1 MRTGGGYTYF
11 KRDRPV
17 EPHPGKHPL
26 NWRHDDIDT
35 NAYVYYDGACAC
47 YVCYGSVCAYYVCY
61 ASVCACYT
69 YQSQSCTFYVHL
81 MSLHCDVRSN
91 QL

>member
-35 NAYVYYDGACAC
+35 NAYVYYDGACGSS
-47 YVCYGSVCAYYVCY
+47 VCYG
-61 ASVCACYT
+61 SVCACYT

>member
-17 EPHPGKHPL
+17 EPHPCKHPL

-47 YVCYGSVCAYYVCY
+47 Y
-61 ASVCACYT
+61 T
-69 YQSQSCTFYVHL
+69 YQSQSCTCTFYVHL